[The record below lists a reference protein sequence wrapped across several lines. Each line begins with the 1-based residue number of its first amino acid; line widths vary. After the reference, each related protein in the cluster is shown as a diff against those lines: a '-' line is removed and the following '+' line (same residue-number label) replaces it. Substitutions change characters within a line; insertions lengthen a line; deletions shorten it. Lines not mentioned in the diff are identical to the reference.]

1 MHSALGEKRRFHYKV
16 LPSSR
21 LNVGRTLFGERFLF
35 ALLRKE
41 FKWLIN

>member
-1 MHSALGEKRRFHYKV
+1 MHSALGKKRRFHYKV
-16 LPSSR
+16 LPPNR
-21 LNVGRTLFGERFLF
+21 LKAGRTLFGERFLL